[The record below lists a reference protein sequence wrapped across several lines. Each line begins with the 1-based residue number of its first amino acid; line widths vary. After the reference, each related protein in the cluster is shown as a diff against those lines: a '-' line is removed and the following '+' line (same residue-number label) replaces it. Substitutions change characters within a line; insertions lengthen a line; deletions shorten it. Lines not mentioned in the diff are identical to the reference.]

1 MGKKDRGWREQMGLF
16 RYMVI
21 GPLLQ
26 AGRERSLK
34 SQLEALSEKYW
45 ELPDGSV
52 RQFAWG
58 TIEEWLYRYRSDG
71 LRALEP
77 SKRRDSGY
85 FRNLPGAIMDD
96 IDAFLEKAPTLKT
109 STIITL
115 LRHEGKIIG
124 NRPSESTIYRYV
136 RHKRPLTEDA
146 DESKD
151 RRAFE
156 APYPG
161 SLMQVDIMY
170 GVYLQYRGEDGRYRK
185 RQTYLVAILD
195 DHSRLLCH
203 GQFYFEQNV
212 LAYLD
217 CLKQAVQKRG
227 IPERLYADNGQVFL
241 STQVKR
247 IAAKMGTTVIHTKPR
262 DAAAKGKI
270 ERFFRTCRSSFFD
283 AFKVNGIPKSLE
295 ELNKQFAEWS
305 EMTYNR
311 GEHSGIQTSPLKK
324 WLATSYKLKLLPP
337 EDADEIF
344 TFEDSRMVK
353 NDGTFSLG
361 GKLFET
367 HSALAGKKID
377 IKYDPFFPE
386 RVYVRYE
393 ERNFGRANLL
403 DRSFNCI
410 NPRRKNTKENKSHEQ

>member
-1 MGKKDRGWREQMGLF
+1 MGKKDRSWREQMGLF

-26 AGRERSLK
+26 AGRECSLK
-34 SQLEALSEKYW
+34 NQMKALSEKYW

-58 TIEEWLYRYRSDG
+58 TIEEWLYLYRRGG
-71 LRALEP
+71 LSALEP
-77 SKRRDSGY
+77 RKRRDSGA
-85 FRNLPGAIMDD
+85 FRNLPGAIRDE
-96 IDAFLEKAPTLKT
+96 IDAFLDKAPALKT

-124 NRPSESTIYRYV
+124 NEPSESTIYRYV
-136 RHKRPLTEDA
+136 RHKRPLKETNEV
-146 DESKD
+146 KD

-170 GVYLQYRGEDGRYRK
+170 GVYLQHRGKDGRYRK

-227 IPERLYADNGQVFL
+227 IPERLDADNGQVFL
-241 STQVKR
+241 SSQVKR

-283 AFKVNGIPKSLE
+283 RFKVDGIPKSLE
-295 ELNKQFAEWS
+295 ELNRQFAEWV

-311 GEHSGIQTSPLKK
+311 GEHSGIGTSPLKK
-324 WLATSYKLKLLPP
+324 WLVTSYKLKLLPP
-337 EDADEIF
+337 EEADDIF

-367 HSALAGKKID
+367 HSALAGKKVD
-377 IKYDPFFPE
+377 LKYDPFFPE

-393 ERNFGRANLL
+393 KRNFGRANLL

-410 NPRRKNTKENKSHEQ
+410 NPRRKNSKEKKSHEQ

>member
-1 MGKKDRGWREQMGLF
+1 MVKKDRSWREKMGLF

-21 GPLLQ
+21 GSLLQ
-26 AGRERSLK
+26 VRREHSLK
-34 SQLEALSEKYW
+34 SQLKALSEKYW
-45 ELPDGSV
+45 ELPDGTV

-58 TIEEWLYRYRSDG
+58 TIEDWLYRYRRGG
-71 LRALEP
+71 LSALEP
-77 SKRRDSGY
+77 RQRCDSGA
-85 FRNLPGAIMDD
+85 FRNLPGAIRDE
-96 IDAFLEKAPTLKT
+96 IDAFIEKTPKLKT

-115 LRHEGKIIG
+115 LRHEGKITG
-124 NRPSESTIYRYV
+124 NKPSESTIYRYV
-136 RHKRPLTEDA
+136 RHKRPLTKDA
-146 DESKD
+146 NENKD

-161 SLMQVDIMY
+161 SLVQVDIMY
-170 GVYLQYRGEDGRYRK
+170 GVYLQHRGKDGRYRK

-241 STQVKR
+241 STQIKR
-247 IAAKMGTTVIHTKPR
+247 IAAKIGTTIIHTKPR

-283 AFKVNGIPKSLE
+283 RFKVDGIPKSLE
-295 ELNKQFAEWS
+295 ELNRQFTEWS

-311 GEHSGIQTSPLKK
+311 GNHRGIGSTPLKK

-337 EDADEIF
+337 EDADDIF

-353 NDGTFSLG
+353 NDGTFSLS

-367 HSALAGKKID
+367 HSALAKKKID

-393 ERNFGRANLL
+393 GQNFGRANLL

-410 NPRRKNTKENKSHEQ
+410 NPRRKNVKEKESHE

>member
-1 MGKKDRGWREQMGLF
+1 MGKKASNWHEQMGLF

-21 GPLLQ
+21 GPLLH
-26 AGRERSLK
+26 GHGDRTLK
-34 SQLEALSEKYW
+34 SKMEALSKKYW

-58 TIEEWLYRYRSDG
+58 TIEDWLYRYRRGG
-71 LRALEP
+71 LKALEP
-77 SKRRDSGY
+77 SKRRDCGA
-85 FRNLPGAIMDD
+85 FRNLPGLVRDE
-96 IDAFLEKAPTLKT
+96 IDAFLEKNPTLKT

-136 RHKRPLTEDA
+136 RHKRPLTEEA
-146 DESKD
+146 ESKD

-161 SLMQVDIMY
+161 SLMQVDILY
-170 GVYLQYRGEDGRYRK
+170 GVYLRHRGNDGRYRK

-247 IAAKMGTTVIHTKPR
+247 IAAKMGTTIIHTKPR
-262 DAAAKGKI
+262 DAASKGKI
-270 ERFFRTCRSSFFD
+270 ERFFQTCRTSFFD
-283 AFKVNGIPKSLE
+283 AFKINGIPKTLD
-295 ELNKQFAEWS
+295 ELNRQFSEWT
-305 EMTYNR
+305 EITYNR
-311 GEHSGIQTSPLKK
+311 GNHNGIQTSPLKK
-324 WLATSYKLKLLPP
+324 WLATSYKLRLLPP

-344 TFEDSRMVK
+344 TFEDTRMVK

-361 GKLFET
+361 GKIFET
-367 HSALAGKKID
+367 HSALAKKKIS

-393 ERNFGRANLL
+393 GRNFGRANLL
-403 DRSFNCI
+403 DRNFNSR
-410 NPRRKNTKENKSHEQ
+410 NPRRKNMKQKASYDEQ